1 MALAEFF
8 ILNLDQPLGLPSTWE
23 FSDLDILGILGIL
36 GYSRVFKATCQ
47 PSASLLLCQGIQT
60 WLRADAILVYWPR
73 CSKSAA
79 QLIQQLTVCAGAQPN
94 LKIFVLNMIFKR
106 YGPYHIQRRGN
117 FCCSNDRICHRV
129 NEDKLE
135 GEPQTPWTYK
145 SEITDK
151 NQHQDTRC
159 ALSGFS
165 FRYQMT
171 LKRSQA

>member
-79 QLIQQLTVCAGAQPN
+79 QLFQQLTLELLELLPYRLILFQSLFQSAQVQELDLW
-94 LKIFVLNMIFKR
+94 LKLGLLSIFARCNWIFWQTRKMT
-106 YGPYHIQRRGN
+106 I
-117 FCCSNDRICHRV
+117 
-129 NEDKLE
+129 DKLYLAY
-135 GEPQTPWTYK
+135 GDGMAPLC
-145 SEITDK
+145 
-151 NQHQDTRC
+151 QHYLGSYSKVYIMC
-159 ALSGFS
+159 VNKIH
-165 FRYQMT
+165 YCV
-171 LKRSQA
+171 